1 MRLRDVITTEGLWD
15 GFKKGYTKVGGKELS
30 VDWKPEKK
38 TAPVKSEPQDT
49 TTQSPFS
56 LLSTSEA
63 KEILSAVLT
72 NQPLDSTQKAK
83 LQRIYD
89 KF

>member
-1 MRLRDVITTEGLWD
+1 MRLRDVIATEGVWD
-15 GFKKGYTKVGGKELS
+15 SFKKGYTKVGGKELS

-38 TAPVKSEPQDT
+38 TAPVKPEPKDT
-49 TTQSPFS
+49 ATQSPFS
-56 LLSTSEA
+56 LLSNSEA
-63 KEILSAVLT
+63 KEILSAILS
-72 NQPLDSTQKAK
+72 NQPLDSTQKSK

>member
-1 MRLRDVITTEGLWD
+1 MRLQDVIATEGIWD

-38 TAPVKSEPQDT
+38 TAPVKPEPKDA

-56 LLSTSEA
+56 LLSNSEA
-63 KEILSAVLT
+63 KEILSAVLS
-72 NQPLDSTQKAK
+72 NRPLDSMQKSK